1 MIQMD
6 VLSVSMTIS
15 NLTPAIFLI
24 SGLLTVYLINA
35 VMAFLA
41 LGKASERGQSSFLW
55 AMKTF
60 SVGGIAYDQL
70 TQLPTLEA
78 IKKAKG
84 QKGKRAL
91 KNRK

>member
-1 MIQMD
+1 
-6 VLSVSMTIS
+6 
-15 NLTPAIFLI
+15 
-24 SGLLTVYLINA
+24 LLTVYLINA

-41 LGKASERGQSSFLW
+41 LGKASERGQSSLLW
-55 AMKTF
+55 AVKTF

-78 IKKAKG
+78 VEKAKG